1 MVPQGA
7 DGGGCEPQPGSDPSR
22 DRVGELKALRAQ
34 LRQAQRQQRIN
45 AAATAILKAR
55 TPQDVYT
62 TVASELI
69 GLGLYAHILR
79 LEPNGQHLSIAHIAF
94 PPSVLRT
101 LTPTADPQRR
111 IPISAV
117 PLCAAALAE
126 GRAQFAPQARAC
138 LEALLGEAIDRARSF
153 VDGQSTILAPLS
165 CQGQPYGLLAVTGSL
180 ELEDVAAI
188 SGLAE
193 HVSAALENARHYQEA
208 QRRAEQ
214 MRLAHEIGG
223 DIALIADLEA
233 LLRAVVTRIKRT
245 FGYTTVAVGLIED
258 GHVILHDG
266 EGIAARIP
274 PGQGIIG
281 RVAQTGQ
288 PVLLPDKNVILSDS
302 EEDEGRKTGEGEIP
316 LSQARAELA
325 VPILLHNQPIGVLD
339 VQSDRVGGLDAQDL
353 EMMQALASQLAAAI
367 QNARLYQQVSRQ
379 AEEVSALLTSAAVI
393 TSSHTLHDR
402 LRAIARQA
410 IALVQADGGTI
421 YLLDQDGLTLR
432 PLVALEDY
440 AAEVLATPLRV
451 GEGITGSV
459 ARSGVGE
466 IVNDVLSD
474 PRAFQIPGTPREREC
489 LVCVPL
495 AVQGK
500 VIGVMSLVRK
510 GERGFVP
517 HDLELLTS
525 LAHHAAI
532 AIRNAQLLEEAQR
545 RAEQLHALYSVA
557 VTAGR
562 SLELDDM
569 LDAVL
574 AEVLRVTGLEVAFI
588 HLTDDD
594 KHLQATPPLRL
605 AAQRGST
612 RLALH
617 GARLHLDE
625 GILKHAVAT
634 GKITMGS
641 VGLADEAVIIAVPF
655 WAKGRL
661 IGVLS
666 VGGPGRDEAARTTSG
681 AEQVHL
687 LGAIAQQVAVA
698 IENAQLYQALR
709 QRAESLERAYAE
721 LAEADRLKDEL
732 IQNISHELRTPLTFV
747 KGYAD
752 LLANGDLGP
761 LLPEQAEAVQMIVQ
775 KANVLVRLV
784 SDIISLHAV
793 SPSTLV
799 PQQIS
804 LTALA
809 ESVIA
814 RLDPERLL
822 AEAGIAIR
830 CDFAPNVPPVR
841 ADPDRMAQVLE
852 NLLSNAIKFSPD
864 GGQITVRIW
873 PEDGL
878 VYTAVSDTGIGIP
891 PDKLARIFERF
902 YQVDG
907 STTRRFGGAG
917 LGLTLCKQII
927 EAHGGQI
934 YVESELGKGTTFW
947 FTLMAAP

>member
-1 MVPQGA
+1 MTPQGA
-7 DGGGCEPQPGSDPSR
+7 DGAEGETPPGNDTCEL
-22 DRVGELKALRAQ
+22 EALRRQ
-34 LRQAQRQQRIN
+34 LRQAQHQQTFS
-45 AAATAILKAR
+45 AAAAAILKAR
-55 TPQDVYT
+55 TPQDVYI

-69 GLGLYAHILR
+69 GLGLYAHILK
-79 LEPNGQHLSIAHIAF
+79 LEADGQHLSVAHIAF
-94 PPSVLRT
+94 PPSILRT
-101 LTPTADPQRR
+101 LITAADPPRR
-111 IPISAV
+111 IPLQAV

-126 GRAQFAPQARAC
+126 GRAQFAPEAQPC
-138 LEALLGEAIDRARSF
+138 LEALLGEASERARPF
-153 VDGQSTILAPLS
+153 VEGQSAILAPLS
-165 CQGQPYGLLAVTGSL
+165 CQGQPYGLLVVTGPL
-180 ELEDVAAI
+180 APEDVPALVT
-188 SGLAE
+188 LAE
-193 HVSAALENARHYQEA
+193 QVSAALENARLYVDA

-214 MRLAHEIGG
+214 MRLAHAIGS
-223 DIALIADLEA
+223 DMALIADLDA
-233 LLRAVVTRIKRT
+233 LLQTVVTRMKRA
-245 FGYTTVAVGLIED
+245 FGYSHVAVGLIED
-258 GHVILHDG
+258 GHVVFHYA
-266 EGIAARIP
+266 EGAASRVP
-274 PGQGIIG
+274 LGQGLIG
-281 RVAQTGQ
+281 EVAQTGR
-288 PVLLPDKNVILSDS
+288 PVLMPDN
-302 EEDEGRKTGEGEIP
+302 
-316 LSQARAELA
+316 QARAELV
-325 VPILLHNQPIGVLD
+325 VPILSGQQPIGVLD
-339 VQSDRVGGLDAQDL
+339 VLSDQVGGLDSQDL
-353 EMMQALASQLAAAI
+353 EMMQALAGQLAAAI

-402 LRAIARQA
+402 LRAIAKQA
-410 IALVQADGGTI
+410 IDLVQADGGTI

-440 AAEVLATPLRV
+440 AAEVLATPLRL

-489 LVCVPL
+489 LVSVPL
-495 AVQGK
+495 TVQGK

-532 AIRNAQLLEEAQR
+532 AIRNAQLLEEAHH

-557 VTAGR
+557 TTAGR
-562 SLELDDM
+562 SLELDEM

-588 HLTDDD
+588 HLVDDN

-612 RLALH
+612 KLALH

-625 GILKHAVAT
+625 GILKHAAAT

-661 IGVLS
+661 LGVLS
-666 VGGPGRDEAARTTSG
+666 VGGPGRDYATSTTAG

-687 LGAIAQQVAVA
+687 LGAIAQQVAGA
-698 IENAQLYQALR
+698 IENAQLVQALR

-761 LLPEQAEAVQMIVQ
+761 LLPEQSEAVQMIVQ

-804 LTALA
+804 LTDLA
-809 ESVIA
+809 ESIVA
-814 RLDPERLL
+814 RLDPQKLL
-822 AEAGIAIR
+822 AEAGIVLR

-947 FTLMAAP
+947 FTLMAAA

>member
-1 MVPQGA
+1 VTPQGA
-7 DGGGCEPQPGSDPSR
+7 EGAAGETPPGDEAI
-22 DRVGELKALRAQ
+22 GLEALQKALR
-34 LRQAQRQQRIN
+34 LAQRQQAFS
-45 AAATAILKAR
+45 AAAAAILKAR

-62 TVASELI
+62 TAASELI
-69 GLGLYAHILR
+69 GLGLYAHILK
-79 LEPNGQHLSIAHIAF
+79 LEPDGQHLSIAHIAF

-101 LTPTADPQRR
+101 LITAADPPQR
-111 IPISAV
+111 IPLQAV
-117 PLCAAALAE
+117 PLCAAALSE
-126 GRAQFAPQARAC
+126 GCAQFAPEARPY
-138 LEALLGEAIDRARSF
+138 LEALLGEAVGQARPF
-153 VDGQSTILAPLS
+153 VEGQSAILAPLV
-165 CQGQPYGLLAVTGSL
+165 CQGQPHGLLAVTGPL
-180 ELEDVAAI
+180 TPEDGPA
-188 SGLAE
+188 LATLAGQ
-193 HVSAALENARHYQEA
+193 VSAALENARLYAEA
-208 QRRAEQ
+208 QRRAEH
-214 MRLAHEIGG
+214 MRLAQEIGSAM
-223 DIALIADLEA
+223 ALIADLDA
-233 LLRAVVTRIKRT
+233 LLQTVITRMKQA
-245 FGYTTVAVGLIED
+245 FGYSHVAVGLIED
-258 GHVILHDG
+258 GHVVFHYAEGVVSRIPLG
-266 EGIAARIP
+266 EGL
-274 PGQGIIG
+274 IG
-281 RVAQTGQ
+281 EVAQTGQ
-288 PVLLPDKNVILSDS
+288 PALVPLGGQTR
-302 EEDEGRKTGEGEIP
+302 DEGRPQRAPSSQTG
-316 LSQARAELA
+316 AELV
-325 VPILLHNQPIGVLD
+325 VPILLGQQPIGVLD
-339 VQSDRVGGLDAQDL
+339 VLSDRVGGLDAQDL
-353 EMMQALASQLAAAI
+353 EIMQALAGQLAAAI

-379 AEEVSALLTSAAVI
+379 AEEVSALLASAAVI

-402 LRAIARQA
+402 LWTIIKQA
-410 IALVQADGGTI
+410 VDLVQADGGTI
-421 YLLDQDGLTLR
+421 YLLDEDGLTLR
-432 PLVALEDY
+432 PLVALEEY
-440 AAEVLATPLRV
+440 AAEVLATPLRL

-474 PRAFQIPGTPREREC
+474 PRAYQIPGTPREREC
-489 LVCVPL
+489 LVSVPL

-510 GERGFVP
+510 GGRGFVP

-532 AIRNAQLLEEAQR
+532 AIKNAQLFEEAR
-545 RAEQLHALYSVA
+545 HRAEQLHALYSVA
-557 VTAGR
+557 ATAGR
-562 SLELDDM
+562 SLELNEM

-588 HLTDDD
+588 HLIDDN
-594 KHLQATPPLRL
+594 KYLQATPPLRL

-612 RLALH
+612 KLALH

-625 GILKHAVAT
+625 GILKHAAAT
-634 GKITMGS
+634 GKVTMGS

-661 IGVLS
+661 LGVLS
-666 VGGPGRDEAARTTSG
+666 VGGPGRDYATNDIAG

-687 LGAIAQQVAVA
+687 LGAMAQQVAGA
-698 IENAQLYQALR
+698 IENAQLVQALR

-799 PQQIS
+799 PQQIN
-804 LTALA
+804 LTDLA
-809 ESVIA
+809 ESIIA
-814 RLDPERLL
+814 RLDPQKLL
-822 AEAGIAIR
+822 AEAGIALR

-917 LGLTLCKQII
+917 LGLTLCKQIV

-947 FTLMAAP
+947 FTLMAAA

>member
-1 MVPQGA
+1 MSKARRLAPDPVHEHQPGTPLVPQGA
-7 DGGGCEPQPGSDPSR
+7 DRAEDDAQSVSGSSR
-22 DRVGELKALRAQ
+22 DGACELEALRAQ
-34 LRQAQRQQRIN
+34 LRQAQRQQMFS
-45 AAATAILKAR
+45 AAAAAILRAR
-55 TPQDVYT
+55 TPQDVYI

-69 GLGLYAHILR
+69 GLGLYAHTLR
-79 LEPNGQHLSIAHIAF
+79 LEPDGQHLSIVHIAF

-101 LTPTADPQRR
+101 LTSTVDPQRR
-111 IPISAV
+111 IPLSAA
-117 PLCAAALAE
+117 PPCAAALAE
-126 GRAQFAPQARAC
+126 GRAQFVLEARAC
-138 LEALLGEAIDRARSF
+138 LEALLGEAIERARSF
-153 VDGQSTILAPLS
+153 VEGQSAILAPLS
-165 CQGQPYGLLAVTGSL
+165 CQGQPYGLLAVTGPL
-180 ELEDVAAI
+180 EPDDVSAI

-193 HVSAALENARHYQEA
+193 GVSAALENAQHYQAA

-214 MRLAHEIGG
+214 TRLAHEIGG
-223 DIALIADLEA
+223 DIALIADLEV
-233 LLRAVVTRIKRT
+233 LLRTVVTRIQQA

-258 GHVILHDG
+258 GHVLLHHG
-266 EGIAARIP
+266 EGMASRIP
-274 PGQGIIG
+274 LGQGIIG
-281 RVAQTGQ
+281 EVAETGQ
-288 PVLLPDKNVILSDS
+288 PVL
-302 EEDEGRKTGEGEIP
+302 GRTDDGRG
-316 LSQARAELA
+316 ATELA
-325 VPILLHNQPIGVLD
+325 VPILLRHQPIGVLD

-353 EMMQALASQLAAAI
+353 EMMQALAGQLAAAI

-402 LRAIARQA
+402 LRAIAKQA
-410 IALVQADGGTI
+410 IDLVQADGCTI

-451 GEGITGSV
+451 GEGITGYV

-489 LVCVPL
+489 LVSVPL

-510 GERGFVP
+510 GDRGFVP

-532 AIRNAQLLEEAQR
+532 AIKNAQLLEEAR
-545 RAEQLHALYSVA
+545 HRAEQLQALYSVA
-557 VTAGR
+557 ATAGR
-562 SLELDDM
+562 SLELDEM

-588 HLTDDD
+588 HLIDDD
-594 KHLQATPPLRL
+594 KPLQATPPLRL

-612 RLALH
+612 KLALH

-625 GILKHAVAT
+625 SILKHAVAT

-641 VGLADEAVIIAVPF
+641 VGPADEAVIIAVPF

-661 IGVLS
+661 LGVLS
-666 VGGPGRDEAARTTSG
+666 VGGPGRDRTARATSG

-687 LGAIAQQVAVA
+687 LGAIAQQVAGA
-698 IENAQLYQALR
+698 IENAQLVQALR

-799 PQQIS
+799 PQQIN

-814 RLDPERLL
+814 RLDPEKLL

>member
-1 MVPQGA
+1 MTPQGA
-7 DGGGCEPQPGSDPSR
+7 EGAEGQTPPGDEAL
-22 DRVGELKALRAQ
+22 GLEALRRA
-34 LRQAQRQQRIN
+34 LRLAQRQQTFS
-45 AAATAILKAR
+45 AAAAAILEAR

-62 TVASELI
+62 TAASELI
-69 GLGLYAHILR
+69 GLGLYAHILK
-79 LEPNGQHLSIAHIAF
+79 LEPDGQHLSIAHIAF
-94 PPSVLRT
+94 PPSVLRALIT
-101 LTPTADPQRR
+101 AADPPRR
-111 IPISAV
+111 IPLQAV
-117 PLCAAALAE
+117 PLCAAALSE
-126 GRAQFAPQARAC
+126 GCAQFAPEAQPY
-138 LEALLGEAIDRARSF
+138 LEALLGEASEQARPF
-153 VDGQSTILAPLS
+153 IEGQSAILAPLA
-165 CQGQPYGLLAVTGSL
+165 CQGQPYGLLAVTGPL
-180 ELEDVAAI
+180 TPEDVPA
-188 SGLAE
+188 LATLAGQ
-193 HVSAALENARHYQEA
+193 VSAALENARLYAEA
-208 QRRAEQ
+208 HRRAEH
-214 MRLAHEIGG
+214 MRLAQEIGSAM
-223 DIALIADLEA
+223 ALIADLDV
-233 LLRAVVTRIKRT
+233 LLQTVITRMKRA
-245 FGYTTVAVGLIED
+245 FGYSHVAVGLIED
-258 GHVILHDG
+258 GHVVFHYA
-266 EGIAARIP
+266 EGVVSRIP
-274 PGQGIIG
+274 LGQGLIG
-281 RVAQTGQ
+281 EVAQTGQ
-288 PVLLPDKNVILSDS
+288 PALVPYGGQTTDEERPQWAPLPQ
-302 EEDEGRKTGEGEIP
+302 TC
-316 LSQARAELA
+316 AELV
-325 VPILLHNQPIGVLD
+325 VPILLGQQPIGVLD
-339 VQSDRVGGLDAQDL
+339 VLSDRVGGLDAQDL
-353 EMMQALASQLAAAI
+353 EMMQALAGQLAAAI

-379 AEEVSALLTSAAVI
+379 AEEVSALLASAAVI
-393 TSSHTLHDR
+393 TSSHTFHDR
-402 LRAIARQA
+402 LWAIAKQA
-410 IALVQADGGTI
+410 VDLVQADGGTI
-421 YLLDQDGLTLR
+421 YLLDEDGLTLR
-432 PLVALEDY
+432 PLVALEEY
-440 AAEVLATPLRV
+440 AAEVLATPLRL

-474 PRAFQIPGTPREREC
+474 PRAYQIPGTPRERES
-489 LVCVPL
+489 LVSVPL

-510 GERGFVP
+510 GGRGFVP

-532 AIRNAQLLEEAQR
+532 AIKNAQLFEEAR
-545 RAEQLHALYSVA
+545 HRAEQLHALYSVA
-557 VTAGR
+557 ATAGR
-562 SLELDDM
+562 SLELNEM

-588 HLTDDD
+588 HLIDNN
-594 KHLQATPPLRL
+594 KYLQATPPLRL

-612 RLALH
+612 KLALH

-625 GILKHAVAT
+625 GILKRAAAT
-634 GKITMGS
+634 GKVTMGS

-661 IGVLS
+661 LGVLS
-666 VGGPGRDEAARTTSG
+666 VGGPGRRGTAAPCPYATSDIAG

-687 LGAIAQQVAVA
+687 LGAIAQQVAGA
-698 IENAQLYQALR
+698 IENAQLVQALR

-761 LLPEQAEAVQMIVQ
+761 LLSEQAEAVQMIVQ

-799 PQQIS
+799 PQQIN
-804 LTALA
+804 LTDLA
-809 ESVIA
+809 ESIIA
-814 RLDPERLL
+814 RLDPQKLL
-822 AEAGIAIR
+822 AEAGIALR

-917 LGLTLCKQII
+917 LGLTLCKQIV

-934 YVESELGKGTTFW
+934 YVESELDKGTTFW
-947 FTLMAAP
+947 FTLMAAT